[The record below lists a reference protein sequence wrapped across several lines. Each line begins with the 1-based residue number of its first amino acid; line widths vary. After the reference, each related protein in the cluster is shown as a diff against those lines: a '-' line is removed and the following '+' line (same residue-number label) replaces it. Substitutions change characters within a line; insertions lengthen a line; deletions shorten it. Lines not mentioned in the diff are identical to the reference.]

1 MKAALIEKN
10 LVNFY
15 LDSVRD
21 KGPGLYLRGRIGRG
35 KTSLIMKTPQLLQAA
50 NPGKTFGIAVI
61 NGPCLSIST
70 ASGYLWPTEQDGA
83 QYSRFTRP
91 DWWITTEGKPLEEYD
106 GGIVFVD
113 EMDKCDPDV
122 KKILG
127 EAMLS
132 KRFAS
137 HILPPGWVMWGAGNT
152 KLDRSGSTKEF
163 DHLIGRRREIEFD
176 DDLES
181 LAHWMEDNGCL
192 PETIVFVNEHPDTVF
207 PSEPPKEQGP
217 SCNPRSLVEG
227 ADRFLQMLMGDSH
240 VVPTGAE
247 VMEMVAGSIGQA
259 AAVQYFATVRLGQE
273 LPDYEEIIAK
283 PKETRV
289 PTKPDAVMI
298 ACHKIGRRVTK
309 EDLAPAVQYI
319 SRLPEEFA
327 VMFCRT
333 IVKRDRTLVTHSAMK
348 DWIAKNASLVAL
360 TAKLN

>member
-1 MKAALIEKN
+1 
-10 LVNFY
+10 
-15 LDSVRD
+15 
-21 KGPGLYLRGRIGRG
+21 
-35 KTSLIMKTPQLLQAA
+35 
-50 NPGKTFGIAVI
+50 
-61 NGPCLSIST
+61 
-70 ASGYLWPTEQDGA
+70 
-83 QYSRFTRP
+83 
-91 DWWITTEGKPLEEYD
+91 
-106 GGIVFVD
+106 
-113 EMDKCDPDV
+113 
-122 KKILG
+122 
-127 EAMLS
+127 
-132 KRFAS
+132 
-137 HILPPGWVMWGAGNT
+137 
-152 KLDRSGSTKEF
+152 
-163 DHLIGRRREIEFD
+163 
-176 DDLES
+176 
-181 LAHWMEDNGCL
+181 MEDNGCL